1 MKSSSLFNLTGY
13 EIFND
18 LLDESDCIS
27 LIEAAQRMKGK
38 NCRDYS
44 PIMHPHRKKNGEVF
58 SNTIR
63 KDKILNILRSK
74 IGNEVMLLQSE
85 FFFMPPG
92 TQGFAPHQ
100 DDFYVRSEDKNAFIS
115 LWFPLVDVDKSNGC
129 LIIWEKTH
137 NLGILDVNVRDNL
150 NAKNVDKNGSRLEA
164 QVPNGFDKKN
174 VPMKLGSGLLIHSR
188 VVHSSNDN
196 TSNSPRYSILYTFIR
211 KGIKFNP
218 GKYSKR
224 VALEFC

>member
-1 MKSSSLFNLTGY
+1 MYSFVEY
-13 EIFND
+13 VRFDVI
-18 LLDESDCIS
+18 ESDIV
-27 LIEAAQRMKGK
+27 LT
-38 NCRDYS
+38 S
-44 PIMHPHRKKNGEVF
+44 PLEV
-58 SNTIR
+58 
-63 KDKILNILRSK
+63 
-74 IGNEVMLLQSE
+74 E
-85 FFFMPPG
+85 
-92 TQGFAPHQ
+92 
-100 DDFYVRSEDKNAFIS
+100 
-115 LWFPLVDVDKSNGC
+115 
-129 LIIWEKTH
+129 
-137 NLGILDVNVRDNL
+137 ILDKFI